1 MAELVKSK
9 RFWAAVAGLAVVVV
23 KQFVPAIPEE
33 AVTNVVMVL
42 AAWIVGETLRPVGT
56 KPEQTK

>member
-1 MAELVKSK
+1 MSELLKSK

-23 KQFVPAIPEE
+23 KQFMPSIPEE

-42 AAWIVGETLRPVGT
+42 SAWIVGETFRPVVT
-56 KPEQTK
+56 AEPKS